1 MATAAAAIIA
11 KARRR
16 IFDHLMGANAVS
28 PESAVEFEP
37 SGVIPRRQFQR
48 LQDAEVVRSTDDG
61 RFWVD
66 IPTYRE
72 WSNVRRRRLAAIAV
86 VVTAAAAAGAIIASM
101 GGVAS

>member
-1 MATAAAAIIA
+1 M
-11 KARRR
+11 
-16 IFDHLMGANAVS
+16 
-28 PESAVEFEP
+28 
-37 SGVIPRRQFQR
+37 
-48 LQDAEVVRSTDDG
+48 VRSTDDG

>member
-37 SGVIPRRQFQR
+37 SGMIPTRQFQR
-48 LQDAEVVRSTDDG
+48 LQNKGVVRATDDN
-61 RFWVD
+61 RYWVD
-66 IPTYRE
+66 IPTYRD
-72 WSNVRRRRLAAIAV
+72 WSNVRRRRLAAVAV
-86 VVTAAAAAGAIIASM
+86 IVTAAAAAGAIVASM
-101 GGVAS
+101 GGVAG